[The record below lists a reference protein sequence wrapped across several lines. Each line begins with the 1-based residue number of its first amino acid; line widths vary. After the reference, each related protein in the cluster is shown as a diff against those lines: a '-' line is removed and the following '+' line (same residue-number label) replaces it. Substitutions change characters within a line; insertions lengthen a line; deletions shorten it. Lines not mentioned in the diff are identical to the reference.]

1 MDTYVISVNHKSS
14 TGEWL
19 ASVNKNGRFYEP
31 ATAYVDDP
39 EEAVDTAIATIKL
52 YRKNGHRAELSNA
65 QATLKQVSKYRPD
78 FLIEETKRA
87 IPVEVYARY
96 SQYPKEAP
104 IERPFYIYDKPSA
117 GIFFS
122 KNPVKTDDAD
132 KTKIKYNALGG
143 YMV

>member
-78 FLIEETKRA
+78 FLIEEARA
-87 IPVEVYARY
+87 AFSRL
-96 SQYPKEAP
+96 
-104 IERPFYIYDKPSA
+104 RPASTW
-117 GIFFS
+117 S
-122 KNPVKTDDAD
+122 DDPA
-132 KTKIKYNALGG
+132 TKILHYGP
-143 YMV
+143 